1 MVSASLVRRVDQRL
15 ETSYRYPRRAASTTN
30 PSQCRRMKRLKICS
44 VVIVAARRTPKSLR
58 RRFQSADFVR
68 PARLD
73 GRHFEPETDEQ
84 TGYRY
89 ILIWNAAGGPI
100 WAKRCSLRRAR
111 HLASRTLPNVAHCV
125 CPPLR
130 TGAHVRPLRGTKDAI
145 LNRPSIT
152 GTSNKHDATGN

>member
-15 ETSYRYPRRAASTTN
+15 ESSYRYPRRAASTTN
-30 PSQCRRMKRLKICS
+30 PPQCRRMKWLIICS
-44 VVIVAARRTPKSLR
+44 LVSVAARRTPKSLR
-58 RRFQSADFVR
+58 RRFWSADFVR

-73 GRHFEPETDEQ
+73 GRHFEPEADAQ
-84 TGYRY
+84 TGCCY

-100 WAKRCSLRRAR
+100 WAKRRSLRRAR

-130 TGAHVRPLRGTKDAI
+130 TGAHVRPLHGTKDAI